1 MHALIQVTHTDV
13 HPIAWLQAPSVCDMC
28 TGKPLAHEYKQEN
41 VELVK
46 AGCCNLQ
53 RHVENCTHFGVP
65 VVVAVNKF
73 VTDTDNELEVVRQG
87 AIDAGAALL
96 LCGRLLCCL

>member
-1 MHALIQVTHTDV
+1 M
-13 HPIAWLQAPSVCDMC
+13 
-28 TGKPLAHEYKQEN
+28 
-41 VELVK
+41 ELVK

-73 VTDTDNELEVVRQG
+73 VTDTDNELEAVRQG
-87 AIDAGAALL
+87 AIDAGAAPL
-96 LCGRLLCCL
+96 LCVRVTCAACDTHSKLLDAIWCCWMQHLLWRLPQPHTR